1 MIVGDG
7 VDRDYLRRI
16 VRATDT
22 QDSVILA
29 GYQANPYPYMKRSR
43 FLVNSSYTEGLP
55 VIAMEALCLGVPI
68 VAPIPS
74 VGEMFGGEVCGIITE
89 NDNASLEAGIARM
102 LTDEEFYRQAK
113 QGAENRSAFFDG
125 KRMVRELETLFTEVA
140 RET

>member
-1 MIVGDG
+1 
-7 VDRDYLRRI
+7 
-16 VRATDT
+16 
-22 QDSVILA
+22 
-29 GYQANPYPYMKRSR
+29 
-43 FLVNSSYTEGLP
+43 
-55 VIAMEALCLGVPI
+55 MEALCLGVPI

-89 NDNASLEAGIARM
+89 NDNASLESGIARM
-102 LTDEEFYRQAK
+102 LTDDAFYRQAK